1 MSFPRYPTY
10 KPSGVEWL
18 GEVPG
23 HWGVIGLGMRYT
35 IELGKMLDSKRV
47 TGAFLRPYLRNT
59 DVQWGF
65 IRVDELPTMD
75 FDPDEV
81 ERFLLRYGD
90 LLVCEGGE
98 VGRCAIWRDEQP
110 GACYQKALHRVR
122 PALPS
127 LDVPVFLYWCLRA
140 AAAAGTF
147 TADESKA
154 TIAHLPAESF
164 RKYRF
169 PFPDTAEQ
177 HAIAAFLDRETA
189 RIDALVAEQ
198 ERLIELLREKR
209 QAVISHAVTKGLDPS
224 VPMKDS
230 GVEWLGLVPAHWEV
244 LGLKR
249 AASIQTGIAKGKDN
263 AGVETTSLP
272 YLRVANVQD
281 GHFDLSDVARMD
293 VPVDEVKRY
302 LLRPGDVLMNEGGDN
317 DKLGRGHVWDGSI
330 APCVHQNHVFAVRPG
345 PRLTP
350 RWLSHYTSSTVA
362 QFYFTTRAKQ
372 STNLASISSTNLL
385 ELPVCVPPLAE
396 QHAIAAFLDSTTT
409 RLDAL
414 TTEAERAIVLLQ
426 ERRAALISAAV
437 TGQIDVRGL
446 APEVTA

>member
-23 HWGVIGLGMRYT
+23 HWEVLTFRRCVTIGEGQVDPELPEFAGLALIAPNHVESGTGRL
-35 IELGKMLDSKRV
+35 IEMETVAAQAAESGKYRCGQGDVVYSKIRPALKKV
-47 TGAFLRPYLRNT
+47 CIAPVACLCSADMYPLRPRPRMSN
-59 DVQWGF
+59 
-65 IRVDELPTMD
+65 
-75 FDPDEV
+75 
-81 ERFLLRYGD
+81 RFLLWHILSEQFSALAVLESERVAMPKINRET
-90 LLVCEGGE
+90 LNAIPLV
-98 VGRCAIWRDEQP
+98 AP
-110 GACYQKALHRVR
+110 
-122 PALPS
+122 PLP
-127 LDVPVFLYWCLRA
+127 
-140 AAAAGTF
+140 
-147 TADESKA
+147 
-154 TIAHLPAESF
+154 
-164 RKYRF
+164 
-169 PFPDTAEQ
+169 EQ
-177 HAIAAFLDRETA
+177 HAIATFLDRETA